1 MNYNIQGKDFEALFY
16 LLNIRKFGS
25 VQDYINSLS
34 PKSKQ
39 NNVWSDLSRT
49 VKQLEF
55 LLGVSLRTKSKP
67 QKLNDKGLLIA
78 DELQRLENL
87 IHFFKKDNL
96 KKVVF
101 FGSKSYTDIF
111 VSPLAAKL
119 FTSFSIASIIKNGNS
134 RDTLKAI
141 CDGAADL
148 ILIKKSSFEN
158 LSSFLR
164 KSFVTRPLKCFTY
177 QWAIPKGVRLNDII
191 DGKKSA
197 VGLSLEGDTMNFIS
211 KKYKN
216 IKWCA
221 FFPYFKDVA
230 DFAKNYQCA
239 ALVPS
244 YFSELLEEFS
254 FADVQ
259 GYGKEHIILVSPKHI
274 LNSSVN
280 VKHSFDYV
288 FSNA

>member
-1 MNYNIQGKDFEALFY
+1 MQGKDFEGLIY

-39 NNVWSDLSRT
+39 NNTWSDLSRT
-49 VKQLEF
+49 VKQLELF
-55 LLGVSLRTKSKP
+55 LGVSLRTKSKP
-67 QKLNDKGLLIA
+67 QELNDKGLLIA

-87 IHFFKKDNL
+87 INFFKKDNL
-96 KKVVF
+96 KKIIF
-101 FGSKSYTDIF
+101 YGSKSYTDIF
-111 VSPLAAKL
+111 VSPLAAEL
-119 FTSFSIASIIKNGNS
+119 FTKYNIASIIKNGNS

-141 CDGAADL
+141 SDGAADL
-148 ILIKKSSFEN
+148 FLIKKSSFEN
-158 LSSFLR
+158 LSSFMR
-164 KSFVTRPLKCFTY
+164 KGFVTRPLKYFTY
-177 QWAIPKGVRLNDII
+177 QWAIPKGFRLNDII
-191 DGKKSA
+191 EGKKSA

-230 DFAKNYQCA
+230 DFAKKTQCA

-259 GYGKEHIILVSPKHI
+259 GYGEEHIILVSPNHI
-274 LNSSVN
+274 YSSSVN
-280 VKHSFDYV
+280 VKHSFDYI
-288 FSNA
+288 FSKA